1 MNCQRLMQ
9 KRGKKPERSMALYTT
24 HCMYCNARV
33 NNKRRKYWFDQH
45 LTNGKLKC
53 ARVLQQLNHQAT
65 YTTQNSKDLVQKI
78 DIRCRLKP
86 SLKKKKF

>member
-1 MNCQRLMQ
+1 MQ

-53 ARVLQQLNHQAT
+53 ARVQQFD
-65 YTTQNSKDLVQKI
+65 TTTTKASEAQNIKNFS
-78 DIRCRLKP
+78 IRN
-86 SLKKKKF
+86 